1 MLIMEK
7 GNNKFESNVTA
18 SFAYVKKDILMLND
32 SFSDLFERVAHLI
45 SNQSRLTE
53 EITSLRKEVEKLSHR
68 SVYPKNRSSGANKK
82 AVKKKAKKTSK
93 KK

>member
-7 GNNKFESNVTA
+7 GNGKLESNVTA

-53 EITSLRKEVEKLSHR
+53 EIASLKKEVGKLS
-68 SVYPKNRSSGANKK
+68 KKK